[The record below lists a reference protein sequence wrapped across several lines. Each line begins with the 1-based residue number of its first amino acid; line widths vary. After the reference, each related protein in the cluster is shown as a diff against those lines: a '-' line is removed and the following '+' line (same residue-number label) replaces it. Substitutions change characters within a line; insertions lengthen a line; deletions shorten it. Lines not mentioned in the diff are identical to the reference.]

1 MKTMASVQD
10 TSLDVVWIRDG
21 VVALGYRAAD
31 RCYRAV
37 LAVEGPPEAF
47 AAEADRVEPL
57 VAGFAGFLNALS
69 QASVLP
75 PCGLQV
81 LVRAERTD
89 LSEYAARLEQRALCL
104 PGDLAKE
111 ALSDAAWARNEG
123 PGLGLLPRRAYLVIP
138 AEGLAG
144 ADLASRLANVG
155 LGLGRWFN
163 VKSRQSETEARQ
175 ALDTRCAELA
185 ERLEHIGVSATRLD
199 DVGLTR
205 IFQACW
211 TARRNG
217 RFEQDLQ
224 IWGTSISR
232 GVLPCHC

>member
-1 MKTMASVQD
+1 MASVQD
-10 TSLDVVWIRDG
+10 TSVDVVWIRDG

-57 VAGFAGFLNALS
+57 LAGFAGFLNALS

-75 PCGLQV
+75 PSGLQV
-81 LVRAERTD
+81 LVRSERTD
-89 LSEYAARLEQRALCL
+89 LSEYAARLEQRALDL
-104 PGDLAKE
+104 PVDLARE
-111 ALSDAAWARNEG
+111 ALADAAWARDEG
-123 PGLGLLPRRAYLVIP
+123 PGFGLLPRRAYLVIP
-138 AEGLAG
+138 AETLAG
-144 ADLASRLANVG
+144 ADLAAWLANVG

-163 VKSRQSETEARQ
+163 VKSRLSETAARQ

-185 ERLEHIGVSATRLD
+185 ERLQHSGVSASRLY
-199 DVGLTR
+199 DVGLSR
-205 IFQACW
+205 LFQACW

-232 GVLPCHC
+232 EVLPCHC

>member
-1 MKTMASVQD
+1 MKRMASVQD
-10 TSLDVVWIRDG
+10 TSLDLVWIRDG

-57 VAGFAGFLNALS
+57 VAAFAGFLNALS

-75 PCGLQV
+75 PSGLQV
-81 LVRAERTD
+81 LVRSERTD
-89 LSEYAARLEQRALCL
+89 LSEYAARLEQRALGL
-104 PGDLAKE
+104 PVDLARE
-111 ALSDAAWARNEG
+111 ALADAAWARNEG

-138 AEGLAG
+138 AEALAG

-155 LGLGRWFN
+155 LRLGRLFN
-163 VKSRQSETEARQ
+163 VNSRMSEGEARQ
-175 ALDTRCAELA
+175 ALDTRCGELT
-185 ERLEHIGVSATRLD
+185 ERLKHSGVSASRLR

-205 IFQACW
+205 LFQACW
-211 TARRNG
+211 TVRRNG
-217 RFEQDLQ
+217 RFDQDLQ
-224 IWGTSISR
+224 MWATSSSQ
-232 GVLPCHC
+232 GGLPCHC

>member
-69 QASVLP
+69 QASVLRP
-75 PCGLQV
+75 SGLQV
-81 LVRAERTD
+81 LVRSERAD
-89 LSEYAARLEQRALCL
+89 LSEYAARLEQRALGL
-104 PGDLAKE
+104 PVDLARE
-111 ALSDAAWARNEG
+111 ALTDAAWARNEG
-123 PGLGLLPRRAYLVIP
+123 PGLDLLSRRAYLVIP
-138 AEGLAG
+138 AEALTG
-144 ADLASRLANVG
+144 ADLPAWLAKVASGPA
-155 LGLGRWFN
+155 RWFN
-163 VKSRQSETEARQ
+163 VKSRLSEAEARQ

-185 ERLEHIGVSATRLD
+185 QRLEHSGVSASRLY

-205 IFQACW
+205 LFQACW

-224 IWGTSISR
+224 IWGTSTSHGGLKCR
-232 GVLPCHC
+232 C

>member
-21 VVALGYRAAD
+21 VVAFGYRTAD

-37 LAVEGPPEAF
+37 LAVEGPPDAF

-75 PCGLQV
+75 PSGLQV
-81 LVRAERTD
+81 LVRSERTD
-89 LSEYAARLEQRALCL
+89 LSKYAARLEQRALGL
-104 PGDLAKE
+104 PVDLARE
-111 ALSDAAWARNEG
+111 ALTDAAWARNEG

-138 AEGLAG
+138 AEALAG
-144 ADLASRLANVG
+144 ADLAARLANVG
-155 LGLGRWFN
+155 FRLATWFN
-163 VKSRQSETEARQ
+163 VKNRLSEIEARQ
-175 ALDTRCAELA
+175 ALDTRCGELA
-185 ERLEHIGVSATRLD
+185 ERLQHSGVSATRLY
-199 DVGLTR
+199 DVDLTR
-205 IFQACW
+205 LFQACW

-217 RFEQDLQ
+217 RFEHDLQ
-224 IWGTSISR
+224 IWATSISH
-232 GVLPCHC
+232 GGLPCHC

>member
-1 MKTMASVQD
+1 MKTMASVQE

-75 PCGLQV
+75 PSGLQV
-81 LVRAERTD
+81 LVRSERTD
-89 LSEYAARLEQRALCL
+89 LSEYAARLEQRAVGLRV
-104 PGDLAKE
+104 DLAKE
-111 ALSDAAWARNEG
+111 ALADAAWARNAG
-123 PGLGLLPRRAYLVIP
+123 PSLGLLPRRAYLVVP
-138 AEGLAG
+138 AEALTG
-144 ADLASRLANVG
+144 ADLAGRLAK
-155 LGLGRWFN
+155 LGLRLGGWFN
-163 VKSRQSETEARQ
+163 VKSRLSETEARQ

-185 ERLEHIGVSATRLD
+185 ERLQHIGVSASRLY

-205 IFQACW
+205 LFQACW
-211 TARRNG
+211 TTRRNG
-217 RFEQDLQ
+217 RFEQDLR